1 VEPAPPRRALAVGAH
16 PDDIEFG
23 CAGTTARWVD
33 EGWDVRYVIVT
44 SGQKGVQDASV
55 DPYEFGLTRE
65 AEARAAAAACGV
77 TDVTFLGYMDSEL
90 LWADPRQLRLDL
102 ARQFRRHRP
111 HRLLCMAAELLPTA
125 RFVNHPDHRT
135 AAVAT
140 LDVTMTSGTTA
151 AIFPELATDEGLAP
165 WRELE
170 EAWIYGPT
178 TGDTAVDVSTTVD
191 RKVDALRAHV
201 SQIGDW
207 DVGRFMVERLAAAG
221 EPFGYAYAETFR
233 VISFRR

>member
-1 VEPAPPRRALAVGAH
+1 
-16 PDDIEFG
+16 
-23 CAGTTARWVD
+23 
-33 EGWDVRYVIVT
+33 
-44 SGQKGVQDASV
+44 
-55 DPYEFGLTRE
+55 
-65 AEARAAAAACGV
+65 
-77 TDVTFLGYMDSEL
+77 
-90 LWADPRQLRLDL
+90 
-102 ARQFRRHRP
+102 
-111 HRLLCMAAELLPTA
+111 MAAELLPTA

-178 TGDTAVDVSTTVD
+178 MGDTAVDVSTTVD